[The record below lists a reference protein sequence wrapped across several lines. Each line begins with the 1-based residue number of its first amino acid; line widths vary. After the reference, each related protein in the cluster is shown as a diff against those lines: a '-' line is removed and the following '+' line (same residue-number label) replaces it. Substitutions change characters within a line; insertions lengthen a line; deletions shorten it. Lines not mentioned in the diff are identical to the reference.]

1 MLYPA
6 NKVNSINLKKRSVY
20 KWDIRKN
27 IEEEEKWAQKREG
40 LVKEIKEN
48 KLLSERN

>member
-1 MLYPA
+1 
-6 NKVNSINLKKRSVY
+6 VFI
-20 KWDIRKN
+20 KWVTQKN
-27 IEEEEKWAQKREG
+27 IEEEEKWAQKREE